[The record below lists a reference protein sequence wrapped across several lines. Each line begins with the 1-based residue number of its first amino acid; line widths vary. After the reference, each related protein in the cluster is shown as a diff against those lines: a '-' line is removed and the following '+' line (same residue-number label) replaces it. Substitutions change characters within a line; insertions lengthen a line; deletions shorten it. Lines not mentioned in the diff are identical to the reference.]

1 MIQTFKL
8 EYLRAY
14 GTDIACMRNTTF
26 RGLAS
31 GAYLFLSACC
41 DATMELPPDRMS
53 TDVRVHDDNS
63 TAVASPLVQRF
74 AESKC
79 IVHVPVNAW
88 TVVLDCPSFRPSV
101 LHSFL
106 PSQRE
111 VDMLLTESSVGGF
124 RPQSTVVQFCTKAT
138 GGDLARRTWFDTTR
152 SGYQDAGWIHEQI
165 CNTRQCASMKMHS
178 VSIQLIFGALEG
190 TRLNVPHCIP
200 TVEAGTGL
208 DATVRPRCKM
218 VLQDGMSP
226 RNHVTSVGP
235 FHAMKAAARMWSAP
249 GVHHL
254 AVTSMASV
262 NPIACSGIV
271 TCQSA
276 GDSCG
281 LSKFIP
287 SSIGRLSARYVL
299 EGCFGVSPS
308 YGAHLADRWE
318 EHRPRIDT
326 ANMGRPLAATF
337 ALLGLALGV
346 GAITGSRTACLSF
359 SPSSLASAS
368 FSNATHYATNT
379 RVNISNAYS
388 SIDVSNLPGF
398 CRVELVITTDATAG
412 STALTEVWL
421 PDDWN
426 GRVLTV
432 GNGGLAGGGGSPIVH
447 RSNTLDLLQS
457 LSPSRSNVAGIS
469 TNTGHDGGT
478 DDGDW
483 AGPHNDNAIVDWG
496 WRALHLSVI
505 AGKEIVQQ
513 YYGQPAGKSYY
524 LGCSTGRRAYVFVFT
539 VLVSPSHHVLGGR
552 QGLKEVQDFPD
563 DFDGVVVGSPANW
576 QTHVQAWSVHM
587 NLNTEPS
594 TSQHF
599 MTEDMW
605 SDVIAPEV
613 MRQCDELDGL
623 KDGIINDPRICS
635 FRPETLTCRPGQNT
649 STCLMKDQI
658 SALHRIY
665 ADYYEADQTYVF
677 GGYYPGG
684 ETEYYHGLVGKKHF
698 VIGTN
703 YFGFM
708 VTNDTG
714 FTIHDYNA
722 TVLKLADKIDPGQ
735 ANAINPN
742 LTAFAGPT
750 HNGKLIQY
758 VGWADQLISPGN
770 SIHYYETVHEFT
782 LANTTMD
789 IDDYYRL
796 FLVPGMNHCH
806 GGFAAN
812 AFGSVEQASNDNPP
826 ISFDPQHNIL
836 AAIVQWVED
845 GVAPDTI
852 TAANYNDNDVAN
864 GLGFTRPLC
873 RVRTHLIRASNE

>member
-1 MIQTFKL
+1 M
-8 EYLRAY
+8 
-14 GTDIACMRNTTF
+14 
-26 RGLAS
+26 
-31 GAYLFLSACC
+31 AYL
-41 DATMELPPDRMS
+41 
-53 TDVRVHDDNS
+53 
-63 TAVASPLVQRF
+63 
-74 AESKC
+74 
-79 IVHVPVNAW
+79 
-88 TVVLDCPSFRPSV
+88 
-101 LHSFL
+101 
-106 PSQRE
+106 
-111 VDMLLTESSVGGF
+111 
-124 RPQSTVVQFCTKAT
+124 
-138 GGDLARRTWFDTTR
+138 
-152 SGYQDAGWIHEQI
+152 
-165 CNTRQCASMKMHS
+165 
-178 VSIQLIFGALEG
+178 
-190 TRLNVPHCIP
+190 
-200 TVEAGTGL
+200 
-208 DATVRPRCKM
+208 
-218 VLQDGMSP
+218 
-226 RNHVTSVGP
+226 
-235 FHAMKAAARMWSAP
+235 
-249 GVHHL
+249 
-254 AVTSMASV
+254 
-262 NPIACSGIV
+262 
-271 TCQSA
+271 
-276 GDSCG
+276 
-281 LSKFIP
+281 
-287 SSIGRLSARYVL
+287 
-299 EGCFGVSPS
+299 
-308 YGAHLADRWE
+308 
-318 EHRPRIDT
+318 
-326 ANMGRPLAATF
+326 GRPLAAIS
-337 ALLGLALGV
+337 ALLGIVLSV
-346 GAITGSRTACLSF
+346 GAISGSRSACLSF
-359 SPSSLASAS
+359 APSSLASAS
-368 FSNATHYATNT
+368 FSNATHYATDT

-388 SIDVSNLPGF
+388 SIDVANLPGF
-398 CRVELVITTDATAG
+398 CRVELVITTNATAG

-432 GNGGLAGGGGSPIVH
+432 GNGGLAGGVTVAELGHVAVPQGF
-447 RSNTLDLLQS
+447 
-457 LSPSRSNVAGIS
+457 AGIS

-524 LGCSTGRRAYVFVFT
+524 LGCSTG
-539 VLVSPSHHVLGGR
+539 GR

-576 QTHVQAWSVHM
+576 QTHLQAWSVHM

-594 TSQHF
+594 TSSHF
-599 MTEDMW
+599 MTEEMW

-649 STCLMKDQI
+649 STCLKKNQI
-658 SALHRIY
+658 DALHRIY
-665 ADYYEADQTYVF
+665 ADYYEGDQTYIF

-722 TVLKLADKIDPGQ
+722 TILKLADKIDPGQ

-742 LTAFAGPT
+742 LTAFAGPS

-770 SIHYYETVHEFT
+770 TIHYYETVHEFT

-806 GGFAAN
+806 VAPNQGGFAAN
-812 AFGSVEQASNDNPP
+812 AFGSVEQASNNNPP
-826 ISFDPQHNIL
+826 LSLDPQYNIL
-836 AAIVQWVED
+836 AAMVQWVED

-864 GLGFTRPLC
+864 GVGFTRPLC
-873 RVRTHLIRASNE
+873 RYPSTIRYQGGDPTSADSFSCA